1 MFSGNVPFESFSL
14 PSLKMLDLS
23 NNQLVGQIDV
33 QTFLQLSNLTVHLI
47 ILVVNRRWIHCSQAS
62 QTFDFSI
69 SHTAV
74 SLLQQRMPI
83 IMSTLVLEYYIWPL
97 AS

>member
-47 ILVVNRRWIHCSQAS
+47 ILVVNGSWIHCYQAS
-62 QTFDFSI
+62 QTLNLSI
-69 SHTAV
+69 SLTV
-74 SLLQQRMPI
+74 VFLLQQTIPI
-83 IMSTLVLEYYIWPL
+83 IMSTLVLFP
-97 AS
+97 